1 VVFSYFRKKVE
12 PYRKPYYQ
20 CLKFLKKIEIVQK
33 LRFLDISEKSINVVV
48 LIVLI
53 FFQFK
58 FHFPHTSSIK
68 TNVTNPATKG
78 TLNANSIP
86 QPADVLKVRLFI
98 SKDPLMAT
106 LATTS

>member
-1 VVFSYFRKKVE
+1 M
-12 PYRKPYYQ
+12 
-20 CLKFLKKIEIVQK
+20 KFLKKIEIVQK